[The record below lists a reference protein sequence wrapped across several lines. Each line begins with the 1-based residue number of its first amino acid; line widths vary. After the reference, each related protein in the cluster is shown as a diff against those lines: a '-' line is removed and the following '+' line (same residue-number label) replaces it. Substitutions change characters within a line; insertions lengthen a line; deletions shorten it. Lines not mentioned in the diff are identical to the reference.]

1 MAKKYY
7 AIKEPTKYKGI
18 YHEEWDNIK
27 HLVQGN
33 GFSIFKGFK
42 SQEEAENFLGIEIDD
57 EEENLNSVDIYVDG
71 SYNQS
76 LNLSGSG
83 ILFFDNETGEILQT
97 YSFSTL
103 DTYGERNITGEIQAT
118 LKAILEGIYLGYTRL
133 KIYYDYSNI
142 EAWAMGYKAKSVI
155 GQDYIERLKWIKEQF
170 PNIKISYHKVVA
182 HSGNYLNDYVD
193 DLAKQGCG
201 INQ

>member
-7 AIKEPTKYKGI
+7 AIKEPVKYKGI
-18 YHEEWDNIK
+18 YYEEWDNIK

-33 GFSIFKGFK
+33 GFSMFK
-42 SQEEAENFLGIEIDD
+42 SFETQEEAENFLGVEIDD
-57 EEENLNSVDIYVDG
+57 EEDLNSVDIYVDG
-71 SYNQS
+71 SFNQS

-83 ILFFDNETGEILQT
+83 ILFFDNETGEIIQT

-118 LKAILEGIYLGYTRL
+118 LKAILEGIYLGYTKL
-133 KIYYDYSNI
+133 NIYYDYSNI
-142 EAWAMGYKAKSVI
+142 EAWAMGYKTKSVI

-170 PNIKISYHKVVA
+170 PGIKISYHKVVA

>member
-7 AIKEPTKYKGI
+7 AIKEPAKYNGI
-18 YHEEWDNIK
+18 YYEEWNNIK

-33 GFSIFKGFK
+33 GFSIFKSFETK
-42 SQEEAENFLGIEIDD
+42 EEAENFIGVEVED
-57 EEENLNSVDIYVDG
+57 EEDENSVDIYVDG
-71 SYNQS
+71 SFNQL
-76 LNLSGSG
+76 LNLAGSG
-83 ILFFDNETGEILQT
+83 ILFFDNETGEIIQT

-118 LKAILEGIYLGYTRL
+118 LKAILEGIYQGYTKL
-133 KIYYDYSNI
+133 NIYYDYSNI

-155 GQDYIERLKWIKEQF
+155 GQNYIERLKWIKEKF
-170 PNIKISYHKVVA
+170 PKIKISFHKVVA

-201 INQ
+201 ISR

>member
-7 AIKEPTKYKGI
+7 AIKEPAKYKGI
-18 YHEEWDNIK
+18 YYEEWDNIK

-33 GFSIFKGFK
+33 GFSMFK
-42 SQEEAENFLGIEIDD
+42 SFETQEEAENFLGVEIED
-57 EEENLNSVDIYVDG
+57 EEDENAVDIYVDG
-71 SYNQS
+71 SFNQS

-103 DTYGERNITGEIQAT
+103 DNYGERNITGEIQAT
-118 LKAILEGIYLGYTRL
+118 VKAILEGIYLGYTKL
-133 KIYYDYSNI
+133 NIYYDYSNI

-170 PNIKISYHKVVA
+170 PDIKISYHKVVA

>member
-1 MAKKYY
+1 M
-7 AIKEPTKYKGI
+7 
-18 YHEEWDNIK
+18 
-27 HLVQGN
+27 
-33 GFSIFKGFK
+33 
-42 SQEEAENFLGIEIDD
+42 
-57 EEENLNSVDIYVDG
+57 
-71 SYNQS
+71 
-76 LNLSGSG
+76 
-83 ILFFDNETGEILQT
+83 
-97 YSFSTL
+97 
-103 DTYGERNITGEIQAT
+103 
-118 LKAILEGIYLGYTRL
+118 GYTRL